1 MANIYASCVS
11 YYGKGI
17 LIRGKSGSGKSDLC
31 LRLIMNKGCIL
42 VGDDRVDVFE
52 KKGKLKAYGIK
63 TIANML
69 EVRGVGL
76 AHFPAK
82 KSENISLV
90 VDLVEDFNKIE
101 RYPEPEYEEIE
112 GVKIPKIK
120 ICPFEVSAA
129 EKIILALSL
138 R

>member
-31 LRLIMNKGCIL
+31 LRLIMNKGCLL
-42 VGDDRVDVFE
+42 VGDDRIDIFE

-63 TIANML
+63 TIANTL
-69 EVRGVGL
+69 EVRGIGL

-82 KSENISLV
+82 KSEIINLV
-90 VDLVEDFNKIE
+90 VDLEEDFNKIE

-112 GVKIPKIK
+112 GVKIPKIRVH
-120 ICPFEVSAA
+120 PFEASAA